1 MTIRTKGGTIH
12 KFLGIAVLVSTV
24 ALTSAGAAVAATPS
38 AITGPV
44 TAVGP
49 TTATATGTVNPNG
62 QATTWYVEYGTS
74 TSYGTKTA
82 NVNAGS
88 GTANTAVSASLTG
101 LTAGT
106 TYHYRVVATNSSG
119 TARGSDGIFTT
130 SAGPVAVT
138 GSATSVTTTSATLNG
153 TVDPN
158 GQATSWYFEYGTS
171 TSYGSKTAEKSAG
184 SGTSTTG
191 VAAPVSGLT
200 RGRLYHY
207 RLVATSDAG
216 TSRGA
221 DQTFS
226 TVTSPTVVTGAASS
240 IAPTSA
246 KLNGTVTPNGQ
257 ATSWYF
263 EYGTTT
269 SYGTR
274 TSAKSAGSGT
284 GSVKVASSLTGLA
297 RTTTY
302 HYRLVAT
309 NASGTTVGGDRAFNT
324 SLAPSVRT
332 GAAQGVGT
340 TTATLTGTVDRRGR
354 STNWYFEYGTTT
366 RYGSRT
372 PTRSVPSGAGAR
384 TVTASLTRL
393 TPGTT
398 YHYRLVATSDA
409 GTSRGA
415 DATFTTVGVTLA
427 TPALTV
433 VYGRGITLFG
443 SVPVKRAGETVTVF
457 AQPYGE
463 GSFRSIATVLT
474 AADGTWRYVAR
485 PRIGTSF
492 LASWNGGRSG
502 ATAVGVRPAVS
513 LRRTAAGLLSTRV
526 AGAHS
531 FAGRRVQL
539 QRRTAAGKWVTIKRL
554 RLNKRSAALFRPV
567 TFRAS
572 LPKGASTLRIAIS
585 INQAG
590 AGYLGGFSRT
600 IIFRRA

>member
-1 MTIRTKGGTIH
+1 VTTRTKGGSIH
-12 KFLGIAVLVSTV
+12 RFLGIAVLVSTV
-24 ALTSAGAAVAATPS
+24 ALTFAGAAVAATPS

-44 TAVGP
+44 TSVGP

-74 TSYGTKTA
+74 TSYGSKTA

-88 GTANTAVSASLTG
+88 GTANAAVSASLTG

-119 TARGSDGIFTT
+119 TARGADGIFTT

-138 GSATSVTTTSATLNG
+138 GSATNVTTTTATLNG

-158 GQATSWYFEYGTS
+158 GRATTWYFEYGTS

-191 VAAPVSGLT
+191 VSAPVSGLT
-200 RGRLYHY
+200 RGRLYHF

-226 TVTSPTVVTGAASS
+226 TITAPAAVTGAASS
-240 IAPTSA
+240 IGLTSA

-263 EYGTTT
+263 EYGTST
-269 SYGTR
+269 SYGTK

-284 GSVKVASSLTGLA
+284 SAVNVATSLTGLR

-302 HYRLVAT
+302 HYRLVAV
-309 NASGTTVGGDRAFNT
+309 NASGTTVGGDRSFST

-332 GAAQGVGT
+332 GAAQDVGA
-340 TTATLTGTVDRRGR
+340 TTATLTGAVDRRGR
-354 STNWYFEYGTTT
+354 ATNWYFEYGTSTS
-366 RYGSRT
+366 YGART
-372 PTRSVPSGAGAR
+372 PNRGAPSGAGAR
-384 TVTASLTRL
+384 NVTAPLTGL

-409 GTSRGA
+409 GTGRGV
-415 DATFTTVGVTLA
+415 DATFTTVGVTLS
-427 TPALTV
+427 TPAPLV
-433 VYGRGITLFG
+433 VYGRGLTLSG
-443 SVPVKRAGETVTVF
+443 SVPVKRAGETVTIF
-457 AQPYGE
+457 AQPFGE
-463 GSFRSIATVLT
+463 GSFRSIATILT
-474 AADGTWRYVAR
+474 ATDGTWRYVAR
-485 PRIGTSF
+485 PRIRTSY

-502 ATAVGVRPAVS
+502 TTTVGVRPAVS

-526 AGAHS
+526 TSAHT

-554 RLNKRSAALFRPV
+554 RLNNRSTALFRPV

-600 IIFRRA
+600 IVFRRA